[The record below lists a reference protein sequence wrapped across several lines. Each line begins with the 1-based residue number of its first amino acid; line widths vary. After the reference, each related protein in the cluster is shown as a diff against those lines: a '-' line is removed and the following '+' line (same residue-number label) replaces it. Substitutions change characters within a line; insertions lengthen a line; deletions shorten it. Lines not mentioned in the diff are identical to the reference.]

1 MLTYEDIDLMSSI
14 CTDWMETI
22 DREYV
27 SNLTGL
33 EWGELSRRLTTID
46 LDVKKL
52 SGAVDQ
58 LPGSTVKLEMT
69 ERADERLKAYVSML
83 QLLKTILPATNNIQA
98 PLCVLAEAVISV
110 AMEINE
116 VNRYKH
122 E

>member
-1 MLTYEDIDLMSSI
+1 MLTYEDISLMSSI

-33 EWGELSRRLTTID
+33 EWDELSRRLTTID
-46 LDVKKL
+46 LDAKKHT
-52 SGAVDQ
+52 G
-58 LPGSTVKLEMT
+58 
-69 ERADERLKAYVSML
+69 RADKLYQAREMAGRADDRMEVYTSML